1 MIFDRMGSSDEDP
14 AFSIVPWRLDGE
26 VFQVSGNFI
35 EIVFLY
41 CKFATVPLLL
51 RNYHIACIFEQIAN
65 FTTFNMPIC
74 PPLLYPLLI
83 ALAIAIIIFLP
94 WLVSTSSTFIQELWD
109 IGMPP
114 SLCNG
119 LLQCE
124 LVEIPLPH

>member
-1 MIFDRMGSSDEDP
+1 M
-14 AFSIVPWRLDGE
+14 
-26 VFQVSGNFI
+26 
-35 EIVFLY
+35 
-41 CKFATVPLLL
+41 LL
-51 RNYHIACIFEQIAN
+51 RNYHIACIFEQIAY

-83 ALAIAIIIFLP
+83 ALAIAITIFLP
-94 WLVSTSSTFIQELWD
+94 CLVSISSAFIQELWD

-124 LVEIPLPH
+124 LMKIPLPH